1 MPGRHNFSKKL
12 TFWNALKNDAPW
24 RSPPARV
31 RRGFSPQCQDEIP
44 LGRQKK
50 KKAKGK
56 SSLEH
61 LGHLELDNGV
71 VQEAVRP
78 PSEGS
83 EPLTSEAQDLPP
95 QRKRK
100 KKKVPTE
107 SETSFM
113 EQNGNGVD
121 PPPAEETVTRKQRKR
136 VKKTRPAES
145 ANELGVE
152 EEDIIEDEQVKS
164 SEQHPIFSVFSVPVG
179 VSQPISK
186 VFVEK
191 NRRFQA
197 ADRKDLIK
205 TTENFD
211 VFMEMKAS
219 WTTKDVALSVHR
231 GFRVIGLFT
240 HGFLAGYAVWN
251 IIVIYV
257 LAGNQL
263 STVSNLLQQYKTL
276 AYPAQC
282 LLYLLLTISTVSAF
296 DRIDLAKA
304 SVAVRGFLT
313 LDPAAIASF
322 MYFAAL
328 ILSLSQQMTSDRIH
342 LYTPP
347 SENGSLWTSGAEE
360 QILQPWIVVNL
371 VIALLVGI
379 SWLFLSYRP
388 QLDHSEEL
396 MFNAEVEEYPPPD
409 KEAKVSS

>member
-1 MPGRHNFSKKL
+1 MEISSRPC
-12 TFWNALKNDAPW
+12 
-24 RSPPARV
+24 PPRV
-31 RRGFSPQCQDEIP
+31 LPPVPSGNQDEIP

-61 LGHLELDNGV
+61 LGHLELDNGA

-83 EPLTSEAQDLPP
+83 DPLTSEAQDVPP

-164 SEQHPIFSVFSVPVG
+164 SEQHPVFSVFSVPVG

-205 TTENFD
+205 TTENID
-211 VFMEMKAS
+211 VFMEMRAS

-231 GFRVIGLFT
+231 GF
-240 HGFLAGYAVWN
+240 
-251 IIVIYV
+251 
-257 LAGNQL
+257 
-263 STVSNLLQQYKTL
+263 
-276 AYPAQC
+276 
-282 LLYLLLTISTVSAF
+282 
-296 DRIDLAKA
+296 RIDLAKA

>member
-1 MPGRHNFSKKL
+1 METARPC
-12 TFWNALKNDAPW
+12 
-24 RSPPARV
+24 PPRV
-31 RRGFSPQCQDEIP
+31 LPPVPRGNQDEIP
-44 LGRQKK
+44 LGRQKR
-50 KKAKGK
+50 KKAKGRN
-56 SSLEH
+56 SL
-61 LGHLELDNGV
+61 DDI
-71 VQEAVRP
+71 VQAAVRRT
-78 PSEGS
+78 SESS
-83 EPLTSEAQDLPP
+83 EPLTPEDCPPQDGPP

-100 KKKVPTE
+100 KKRAPLE
-107 SETSFM
+107 SETSFT
-113 EQNGNGVD
+113 EQNGNSMD
-121 PPPAEETVTRKQRKR
+121 PLPAEENRIEETATRKQRKR
-136 VKKTRPAES
+136 VKKTRPLET

-152 EEDIIEDEQVKS
+152 EEDIIEDEQMKG
-164 SEQHPIFSVFSVPVG
+164 SEQHPVFSVPTG

-205 TTENFD
+205 TTENID
-211 VFMEMKAS
+211 VFMDIKAS

-251 IIVIYV
+251 IIVIYI

-263 STVSNLLQQYKTL
+263 STISNLLQQYKDL

-282 LLYLLLTISTVSAF
+282 LFYFLLTISTVSAF

-304 SVAVRGFLT
+304 SVSVRGFLT
-313 LDPAAIASF
+313 LDPAALASF

-328 ILSLSQQMTSDRIH
+328 ILSLSQQMTSDKIN

-347 SENGSLWTSGAEE
+347 SENGSLWTSDAEE
-360 QILQPWIVVNL
+360 HILQPWIVVNL
-371 VIALLVGI
+371 VIALLVGF
-379 SWLFLSYRP
+379 SWLFMSYRP

-396 MFNAEVEEYPPPD
+396 MFNSEVEEFPPP
-409 KEAKVSS
+409 ERETKVSS